1 MSEKDIVAWLDS
13 LGCEELKKRMK
24 AIDTDPA
31 FDQFLRGVFG
41 EEGEVCGPARRIKCV
56 LDPGFLINQQ
66 GVVET
71 ISPQA
76 PPGINVGLA
85 IKEFKPPAG
94 EGVDPP
100 AHLEWLVKSRAPYE
114 VIFAA
119 MPMAASLVQS
129 RGWISLRCLRGD
141 LSRDAG
147 QRRVYFANLRRKVQD
162 FLQERRVN
170 ELEKAIV
177 CDTPEAEGD
186 DGLSWKPYYVK
197 FGHRGRAL
205 LAILMWFFEKGLSP
219 PEWLHA
225 FKQIPALHKGLSSSY
240 GGCGQLQGPV
250 EQPGARAKSLLF
262 HCSCFPWA
270 P

>member
-13 LGCEELKKRMK
+13 LGCEELNERMK
-24 AIDTDPA
+24 AIDTDQA

-56 LDPGFLINQQ
+56 LDPGFVINQQ
-66 GVVET
+66 GVVQT

-129 RGWISLRCLRGD
+129 RGWISLRAATIRSSHVFFFFF
-141 LSRDAG
+141 LSSPMA
-147 QRRVYFANLRRKVQD
+147 ASSHTKSSTKLPMPP
-162 FLQERRVN
+162 LP
-170 ELEKAIV
+170 
-177 CDTPEAEGD
+177 TP
-186 DGLSWKPYYVK
+186 
-197 FGHRGRAL
+197 
-205 LAILMWFFEKGLSP
+205 
-219 PEWLHA
+219 
-225 FKQIPALHKGLSSSY
+225 QIPLLSLQCLH
-240 GGCGQLQGPV
+240 
-250 EQPGARAKSLLF
+250 LLLPQIPPLYF
-262 HCSCFPWA
+262 HFLHH
-270 P
+270 